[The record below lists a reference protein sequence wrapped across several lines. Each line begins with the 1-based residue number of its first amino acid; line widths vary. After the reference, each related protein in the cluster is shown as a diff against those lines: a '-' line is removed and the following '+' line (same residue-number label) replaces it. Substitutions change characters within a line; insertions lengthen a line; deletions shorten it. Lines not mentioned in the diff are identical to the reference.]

1 MPKTIKSKLILLVA
15 AVIISITSLGIYS
28 LITLDS
34 VNKKSTIIDET
45 WMPAMQHSQNISDM
59 TSDFRVLEYEHIIA
73 VDSNTMNEKEREMQ
87 SKITQINSEIKLYE
101 KSIYNTED
109 KNLIQDVKNEWNKY
123 IDMHKQ
129 VIQLSRELKTDDAMK
144 IMNGDSKK
152 AFDKFSSS
160 CSKLVDFNKKMAASA
175 STQGNNIYVQARNVY
190 IIIIL
195 ILSILLLTFG
205 LTVTKGIV
213 KSLSIMKKELDLL
226 SERGGDLT
234 QKIKIDSKDEIGELA
249 VSLNKFIFN
258 IKEIMKGV
266 NESIEN
272 VISINEDINNNV
284 NELSNNI
291 QDVSATTEEIA
302 AGMQE
307 TAASSEE
314 MAAASEEIGKAIED
328 IAKKS
333 QDGDIE
339 ANNIDKRGQETKQNV
354 TKSQKKTES
363 IFIKTKEELEDAI
376 ENSKIVQQINI
387 LSETIMEVTEQTNLL
402 ALNAAIEA
410 ERAGESGKGFA
421 VVADEVRKLAEESN
435 STVTEIKN
443 MTEKVT
449 GAVDTLSK
457 SSNKLL
463 KFLSEDISND
473 YKFMIKAAESYSM
486 DASFV
491 NNLVGNFSNTSRH
504 LSTSVSDMLKT
515 IDQIAEASSQGA
527 EGTTNVAKKID
538 DVNSKTNSIVEQ
550 IAMSS
555 ESMGKLKEEIGKFKL

>member
-152 AFDKFSSS
+152 AFDEFSSS

>member
-1 MPKTIKSKLILLVA
+1 MPKTIKSKLILLVV
-15 AVIISITSLGIYS
+15 AVIISITSLGIYA

-34 VNKKSTIIDET
+34 VNKKSTIIDEI
-45 WMPAMQHSQNISDM
+45 WIPAMQHSQNISDM

-73 VDSNTMNEKEREMQ
+73 VDSNTMNEKEQEMQ
-87 SKITQINSEIKLYE
+87 SKIIQINSEIKSYE
-101 KSIYNTED
+101 KSIYNTQD

-144 IMNGDSKK
+144 IMNSDSKK
-152 AFDKFSSS
+152 AFDELSSS
-160 CSKLVDFNKKMAASA
+160 SSKLVDFNKEMADSA
-175 STQGNNIYVQARNVY
+175 STQGDNIYVQARNVY
-190 IIIIL
+190 IIVIL
-195 ILSILLLTFG
+195 ILSIVLLTFG

-249 VSLNKFIFN
+249 VSLNRFIFD

-266 NESIEN
+266 NEAIEN

-314 MAAASEEIGKAIED
+314 MAATSEEIGKAIED
-328 IAKKS
+328 IANKS

-363 IFIKTKEELEDAI
+363 ILIKTKKELEDAI

-449 GAVDTLSK
+449 GAVDILSK

-491 NNLVGNFSNTSRH
+491 NNLVGNFSNTSKH
-504 LSTSVSDMLKT
+504 LSTSVNDMVKT
-515 IDQIAEASSQGA
+515 IDQLAEASSQGA